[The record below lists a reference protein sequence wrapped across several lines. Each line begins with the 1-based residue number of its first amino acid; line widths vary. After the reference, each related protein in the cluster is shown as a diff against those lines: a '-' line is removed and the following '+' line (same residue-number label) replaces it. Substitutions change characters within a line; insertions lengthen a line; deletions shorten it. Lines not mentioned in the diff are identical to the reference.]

1 MKLSSEKNIRTNL
14 NKIFELCKKSD
25 IFRSI
30 FFGTLSFFIIFSLDF
45 AQGRTDFFYQA
56 DSLFELA
63 AYHSFMN
70 TELRFPLFNTDK
82 IFQEKIFFNIAFIFP
97 SLFFLFKNFEIHINI
112 YF

>member
-1 MKLSSEKNIRTNL
+1 MTLSSKKKIRTNL
-14 NKIFELCKKSD
+14 NKIFEFCKKSD

-82 IFQEKIFFNIAFIFP
+82 IFPVKIF
-97 SLFFLFKNFEIHINI
+97 L
-112 YF
+112 